1 MEEGFLL
8 ERRLSLLFG
17 IIGGLFLVLLN
28 KFSMPIAGYATDFL
42 FTILALIGI
51 IFIIYFS
58 FLLII
63 DTLKTINKR

>member
-1 MEEGFLL
+1 M

-17 IIGGLFLVLLN
+17 IFAGLFLVLLN
-28 KFSMPIAGYATDFL
+28 KLTMGLGTIMGYVTDFL
-42 FTILALIGI
+42 FSTFALIGS

-63 DTLKTINKR
+63 DTLKTIHKR